1 MVRNVI
7 EAVIYASSRSSSC
20 CSCWHRVAASAMA
33 IKSFVMS
40 LVWIQLWPP
49 LYAILNYV
57 ATLASA
63 RNLAAAAKHGL
74 GSPGPDAGHR
84 RQHLPAAPSP
94 TRRSPATW

>member
-7 EAVIYASSRSSSC
+7 EAVVYAVFPFVFLLFLLAQGRGL
-20 CSCWHRVAASAMA
+20 AMA

-57 ATLASA
+57 GTLASA
-63 RNLAAAAKHGL
+63 RNLAAAARTGSGTQGL
-74 GSPGPDAGHR
+74 S
-84 RQHLPAAPSP
+84 
-94 TRRSPATW
+94 TYW

>member
-1 MVRNVI
+1 VRNVI
-7 EAVIYASSRSSSC
+7 EAIIYAVFPFVFLLFLLAQGRGLGL
-20 CSCWHRVAASAMA
+20 A
-33 IKSFVMS
+33 IKSFVLS

-63 RNLAAAAKHGL
+63 RTSKPPPHGL
-74 GSPGPDAGHR
+74 AQGLALETASPASTT
-84 RQHLPAAPSP
+84 APSP